1 MIGKSFLKI
10 LKNVMIMNLITVKI
24 THQWI
29 DKWEKKNRR
38 KIYLKKI
45 TSSAIN
51 NS

>member
-29 DKWEKKNRR
+29 DKWEKK
-38 KIYLKKI
+38 KKKTDERYI
-45 TSSAIN
+45 
-51 NS
+51 